1 MKKTMKTFVY
11 GFMALS
17 ITITSC
23 SKDGDI
29 GPIGP
34 QGPQGEQG
42 PVGPQGPAGEDGEAL
57 GVPGPQGEQGEQGPA
72 GPAGPAGPQGETG
85 DTGPAGPTGPAGADG
100 ADGADGNANVTTYTF
115 DMSSES
121 GNTIPIRVSAL
132 TQDVVDNDLIIG
144 YLRNSQS
151 NTYYAIPASVWP
163 NGTGGFY
170 DIAVDITVGTYWVN
184 FYQVGTQTFN
194 PISSVE
200 LGDLKVVIAE
210 STSTVAGRSQR
221 RARREELKA
230 NGVNVNDYYAV
241 MDYFGLNY

>member
-1 MKKTMKTFVY
+1 MKTKTNFLTISLMTLAILFVSCDKD
-11 GFMALS
+11 S
-17 ITITSC
+17 IE
-23 SKDGDI
+23 

-42 PVGPQGPAGEDGEAL
+42 IQGPAGPQGPAGEDGEAL
-57 GVPGPQGEQGEQGPA
+57 GVPGPQGEQG
-72 GPAGPAGPQGETG
+72 PAGPQG
-85 DTGPAGPTGPAGADG
+85 PTGANG

-115 DMSSES
+115 DMSSKS
-121 GNTIPIRVSAL
+121 GNSIPINISAL

-163 NGTGGFY
+163 NGTGGY
-170 DIAVDITVGTYWVN
+170 YDVAVDIAVGKFWVH

-200 LGDLKVVIAE
+200 LGDLKVVVAE
-210 STSTVAGRSQR
+210 SNSTIAGKSKRQSL
-221 RARREELKA
+221 REELKT
-230 NGVNVNDYYAV
+230 NGVDINDYRAV
-241 MDYFGLNY
+241 MDYFGLEY